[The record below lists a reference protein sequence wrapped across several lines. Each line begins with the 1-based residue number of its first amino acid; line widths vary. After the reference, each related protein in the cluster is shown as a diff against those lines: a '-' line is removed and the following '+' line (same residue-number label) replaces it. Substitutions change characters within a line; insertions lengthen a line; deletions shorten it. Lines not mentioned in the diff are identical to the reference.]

1 MEELHLE
8 YVYEVDHF
16 PKTLFPVILSL
27 GRVTCLQAIKATRQ
41 YVFSFVFVY
50 SASGGEL
57 QMLLDRDEVPEEKQ
71 VKRLMR
77 QILDGLVYLHSI
89 NVAHLDI
96 KVRLCVIFV
105 CVKPSRTDSH
115 KTI

>member
-1 MEELHLE
+1 M
-8 YVYEVDHF
+8 D
-16 PKTLFPVILSL
+16 
-27 GRVTCLQAIKATRQ
+27 CA
-41 YVFSFVFVY
+41 FVFVY

-57 QMLLDRDEVPEEKQ
+57 QMLLDKDEVPEERQ

-96 KVRLCVIFV
+96 KVRYCFNPLHAMSRLDRLCVLAL
-105 CVKPSRTDSH
+105 KSP
-115 KTI
+115 

>member
-1 MEELHLE
+1 MKPQIGL
-8 YVYEVDHF
+8 
-16 PKTLFPVILSL
+16 
-27 GRVTCLQAIKATRQ
+27 
-41 YVFSFVFVY
+41 FVFVY

-57 QMLLDRDEVPEEKQ
+57 QMLLDKDEVPEERQ

-96 KVRLCVIFV
+96 KVRLFQPVACNGPIRLAAVYW
-105 CVKPSRTDSH
+105 H
-115 KTI
+115 